1 MSDKREPM
9 INPRDFFKYVSTPLS
24 DEHVKL
30 AYKAYGIIP
39 EKVEL
44 YYDFVFSLFDT
55 VFHTYLGDDH
65 INTEKKIKEH
75 FMWSW
80 EKNIDNF
87 YKEGIEI
94 NSTKELED
102 YFLQF
107 TIESYYNEPE
117 KEKKNTEI
125 KIKWFWGKC
134 FSFEGTRT
142 RSELDILL
150 EVYQI
155 FEKSLK

>member
-65 INTEKKIKEH
+65 INTEKKVKEH

-80 EKNIDNF
+80 
-87 YKEGIEI
+87 
-94 NSTKELED
+94 
-102 YFLQF
+102 
-107 TIESYYNEPE
+107 
-117 KEKKNTEI
+117 
-125 KIKWFWGKC
+125 
-134 FSFEGTRT
+134 
-142 RSELDILL
+142 
-150 EVYQI
+150 
-155 FEKSLK
+155 